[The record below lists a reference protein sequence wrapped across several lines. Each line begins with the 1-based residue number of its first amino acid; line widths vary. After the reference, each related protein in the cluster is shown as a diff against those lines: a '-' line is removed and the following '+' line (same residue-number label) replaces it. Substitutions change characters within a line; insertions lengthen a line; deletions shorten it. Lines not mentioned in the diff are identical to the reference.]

1 MSEEAR
7 RLVDGLATAVGWNKH
22 NSTEL
27 LLAYIERIDR
37 ERDEALEKAELSA
50 TRLVSECDRSEQKD
64 KRIAEL
70 EAENAR
76 LREDAERYEYLRNVS
91 ECDRSEQKDKRIAEL
106 EAENARLRQISTQR
120 GAKMQLLREY
130 FTPTEWHNFVGIRPE
145 AAAWF
150 DSDGV
155 PIDAARK
162 L

>member
-27 LLAYIERIDR
+27 LLAYIERIER

-50 TRLVSECDRSEQKD
+50 TRL
-64 KRIAEL
+64 
-70 EAENAR
+70 
-76 LREDAERYEYLRNVS
+76 VS